1 MKYIINPGFANMF
14 TEMQIVIK
22 KHFSKRKLSVQTDS
36 VVTFCNQSFKILKIM
51 FENSFGEH
59 VM

>member
-1 MKYIINPGFANMF
+1 MRYIVNPGFANLF
-14 TEMQIVIK
+14 TEMQILIK
-22 KHFSKRKLSVQTDS
+22 KHFFKRKFGVQTNS
-36 VVTFCNQSFKILKIM
+36 VVTFCNHAFKMLKIM

>member
-1 MKYIINPGFANMF
+1 MRYIANPGFATLF
-14 TEMQIVIK
+14 TEMQILIK
-22 KHFSKRKLSVQTDS
+22 KHFFKRKLSVQTDS
-36 VVTFCNQSFKILKIM
+36 VATFCNHPFKMLKIM